1 MRKLAMLRSIQAFE
15 AAARH
20 ENYTAAAAELSVT
33 PAAVGQK
40 VRALEAWLGTPL
52 FLRLGFGSN
61 RLVLTEA
68 ARAALPQL
76 RDGLDKLDAGLQRLR
91 QHSTRSMV
99 TISASQ
105 AFVARWLLR
114 RLERFT
120 SQHPQVDVRLD
131 VSDRLVDIEHGEAD
145 VAIRCGPGVWG
156 NLNAIKLMNEEV
168 FPACSPALLH
178 GSARPTTARELAELT
193 LIHDMTVTQPGA
205 FPSWAAWLGAHGVE
219 GAATERGLR
228 INSPTAVM
236 QAALNGHGVALAR
249 RALAADELH
258 SGSLIRLLPDVSWP
272 VPWGYYLVSAAPTP
286 NASAT
291 QAFVNWLIDATRDAA
306 VSSRPGPSTPS
317 R

>member
-15 AAARH
+15 AAARC
-20 ENYTAAAAELSVT
+20 ENYTDAAAELSVT
-33 PAAVGQK
+33 PAAVGQQ

-52 FLRLGFGSN
+52 FRRLGFGAN

-91 QHSTRSMV
+91 QHRTRSMV

-105 AFVARWLLR
+105 AFVARWLLP

-145 VAIRCGPGVWG
+145 LAIRCGPGVWG
-156 NLNAIKLMNEEV
+156 NLNAIKLMDEDV
-168 FPACSPALLH
+168 FPACSPALLRGLAH
-178 GSARPTTARELAELT
+178 PTTARELAELT
-193 LIHDMTVTQPGA
+193 LIHDMTATQPGV
-205 FPSWAAWLGAHGVE
+205 FPSWAAWLAAHGVE
-219 GAATERGLR
+219 GPATDRGLR
-228 INSPTAVM
+228 INSPAAVL

-249 RALAADELH
+249 RAFVADELR
-258 SGSLIRLLPDVSWP
+258 SGSLVRLLPEVSWP
-272 VPWGYYLVSAAPTP
+272 IPWGYYIVSTARTLDTGAM
-286 NASAT
+286 
-291 QAFVNWLIDATRDAA
+291 QAFVNWLIDAARDAA
-306 VSSRPGPSTPS
+306 ASSHL
-317 R
+317 